1 MSGPTN
7 NHALSEL
14 DQKVADILAKM
25 GKEQKI
31 IDASNA
37 IRNATKNQDVLRKTD
52 AEEREARRSLEYFQ
66 ATLEQLKSKRDQL
79 IYGQHSPQDHTSPQD
94 SFGYQGGGQY
104 SQGLA
109 SYDKD
114 RSLPSPPHYAS
125 DPDPASTVHDAV
137 PRPKQYTNLGLWIPR
152 FLLTL
157 LISPIDL
164 IKADTP
170 HTPAKIQRMLHQLE
184 FKLQVERQYQKGFDL
199 MQRAYNADGDKK
211 SRLDAQNQKI
221 ESDKTI
227 QLLTTALKRY
237 KNLHVIEVAEEEET
251 GGAYGFNDL
260 NLAFTHFCVLSS
272 RRPCRP
278 GR

>member
-1 MSGPTN
+1 M
-7 NHALSEL
+7 
-14 DQKVADILAKM
+14 D
-25 GKEQKI
+25 
-31 IDASNA
+31 
-37 IRNATKNQDVLRKTD
+37 
-52 AEEREARRSLEYFQ
+52 
-66 ATLEQLKSKRDQL
+66 
-79 IYGQHSPQDHTSPQD
+79 SP
-94 SFGYQGGGQY
+94 F
-104 SQGLA
+104 
-109 SYDKD
+109 
-114 RSLPSPPHYAS
+114 R
-125 DPDPASTVHDAV
+125 
-137 PRPKQYTNLGLWIPR
+137 
-152 FLLTL
+152 LTL
-157 LISPIDL
+157 LIPPVDL

-251 GGAYGFNDL
+251 GGMDESTGL
-260 NLAFTHFCVLSS
+260 NLALIYSHVHPSC
-272 RRPCRP
+272 RPRRP